1 MKKKMGFILLS
12 GAMACSISACN
23 NSGGENGNSVSTDT
37 PQSVTQET
45 DEGANSAPSAFASS
59 MFAGDSFV
67 EKIAKWVD
75 KSQTIANA
83 GATAQFAIEDVDQIA
98 AKQPHHV
105 FIMLGSNDRL
115 MPVDD
120 PIANSM
126 NHYAKLIE
134 EIRKSVPKVNIHVLS
149 VTPVTDKVI
158 KEEPR
163 YKQIPDYNRSLKQM
177 ADNETVDYIDLS
189 SIFQTGSD
197 LHVEDGVHFKDEF
210 YPLFLKKAESHL
222 NMTSHE

>member
-1 MKKKMGFILLS
+1 MKKKMGFILLA
-12 GAMACSISACN
+12 GAMACSISACS
-23 NSGGENGNSVSTDT
+23 SGVNGSTVSTDT
-37 PQSVTQET
+37 PSTVNDQQASAE
-45 DEGANSAPSAFASS
+45 ANAARSAFASS
-59 MFAGDSFV
+59 MFVGDSFV
-67 EKIAKWVD
+67 EKIAKWLD

-98 AKQPHHV
+98 ARQPAHV
-105 FIMLGSNDRL
+105 FIMLGSNDLL

-134 EIRKSVPKVNIHVLS
+134 GIRKAVPNVNIHVLS
-149 VTPVTDKVI
+149 VTPVTDQVL

-177 ADNETVDYIDLS
+177 AANENVDYIDLS
-189 SIFQTGSD
+189 SIFQTGAD
-197 LHVEDGVHFKDEF
+197 LHTEDGVHFKDEF
-210 YPLFLKKAESHL
+210 YPLFLQKAEAHL
-222 NMTSHE
+222 NIPES

>member
-1 MKKKMGFILLS
+1 MKKKMGFILLT
-12 GAMACSISACN
+12 GAIACSISACSS
-23 NSGGENGNSVSTDT
+23 SGGNGTVLPDTTSSVHDQDADT
-37 PQSVTQET
+37 EANATQSVF
-45 DEGANSAPSAFASS
+45 SSS
-59 MFAGDSFV
+59 MFVGDSFV

-98 AKQPHHV
+98 AQKPQHV
-105 FIMLGSNDRL
+105 FIMLGSNDLL

-134 EIRKSVPKVNIHVLS
+134 GIRKNVPNVSVHVIS
-149 VTPVTDKVI
+149 VTPVTDKVL
-158 KEEPR
+158 KEESR

-177 ADNETVDYIDLS
+177 AAKEKADYIDLS
-189 SIFQTGSD
+189 SIFQMDSD
-197 LHVEDGVHFKDEF
+197 LHAEDGVHFKDEF
-210 YPLFLKKAESHL
+210 YPLFLQEAESHL
-222 NMTSHE
+222 NMPGHE